1 MIWIYIYR
9 GLLFYRKRVLVDKP
23 PKMIGSQEIDENAF
37 VNLGHAKD
45 FISNDE
51 AKSGILNK

>member
-1 MIWIYIYR
+1 M
-9 GLLFYRKRVLVDKP
+9 DKP